1 MFNFVNAALI
11 GMEGLP
17 SPKPELPAAAN
28 APITTFLNWAMGFG
42 AVAVLGGLIIGGVMI
57 AISQRRGEL
66 AKAAYVAWPIV
77 GGIIILSAAGI
88 VKALFNW

>member
-42 AVAVLGGLIIGGVMI
+42 AVAVLGGL
-57 AISQRRGEL
+57 SHWWCHDRD
-66 AKAAYVAWPIV
+66 
-77 GGIIILSAAGI
+77 
-88 VKALFNW
+88 